1 MAGLKWDIPPATVFE
16 ALAADYRR
24 AIEAGIYAIAQYYA
38 PQIENY
44 MKQHA
49 VWVDRTGAAR
59 SGLYTEVEQMVGVM
73 TQITLAHSMEYG
85 TYLEGWDP
93 VNQREMQ
100 NAGQF
105 AIIAPSLDIF
115 GPRVFAD
122 IRRMLT

>member
-1 MAGLKWDIPPATVFE
+1 MAGLQWSVPPANAWE
-16 ALAADYRR
+16 ALAGDYRR
-24 AIEAGIYAIAQYYA
+24 AIEAGIKAIADYYA

-49 VWVDRTGAAR
+49 PWIDRTGNAR

-73 TQITLAHSMEYG
+73 TTIILAHSVDYG
-85 TYLEGWDP
+85 VFLELA
-93 VNQREMQ
+93 
-100 NAGQF
+100 NAGNY
-105 AIIAPSLDIF
+105 AIIAPSLDYF